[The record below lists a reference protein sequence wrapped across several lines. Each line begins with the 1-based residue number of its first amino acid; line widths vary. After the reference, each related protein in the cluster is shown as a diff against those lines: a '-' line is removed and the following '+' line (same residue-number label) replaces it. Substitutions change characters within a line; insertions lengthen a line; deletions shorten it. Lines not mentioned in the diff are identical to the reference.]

1 MINLM
6 TVPFKVEYKYIRAI
20 EKLIENYFGYCQYEW
35 DDGYVRDYEGN
46 NPTYFKGYKE
56 YIISLSSED
65 YFDFTKR
72 VNLDWLYV
80 AGNLYDE
87 CGNEDLPEVKRSK
100 VTEEEKIKGMVTS
113 YVPLSYIFSLL
124 TKQNISFYEIDIAT
138 YQGKKTTI
146 LSNGDIVTV
155 NLQLSENAP

>member
-6 TVPFKVEYKYIRAI
+6 TAPFKVESKYTRAVERII
-20 EKLIENYFGYCQYEW
+20 EEYFGYCQYEW
-35 DDGYVRDYEGN
+35 DDGYVRDYSLD

-56 YIISLSSED
+56 YIITESSED
-65 YFDFTKR
+65 YFDFTEK

-80 AGNLYDE
+80 AGE
-87 CGNEDLPEVKRSK
+87 ESLPEVERSK

-124 TKQNISFYEIDIAT
+124 TKQDISFYEIDMDT
-138 YQGKKTTI
+138 FQGKKTTI

-155 NLQLSENAP
+155 SLQLSENAPKID

>member
-6 TVPFKVEYKYIRAI
+6 TDPFKVESKYTSAI
-20 EKLIENYFGYCQYEW
+20 EKIIENYFDSFQYEW
-35 DDGYVRDYEGN
+35 DDGYVRDYEGD

-65 YFDFTKR
+65 YFDFTEK
-72 VNLDWLYV
+72 VNLDWLSIHFDNYK
-80 AGNLYDE
+80 
-87 CGNEDLPEVKRSK
+87 LPEVERSK
-100 VTEEEKIKGMVTS
+100 VTEEEKIKGMVVS

-124 TKQNISFYEIDIAT
+124 TKQDISFYEIYIAT

-155 NLQLSENAP
+155 NLQLSENAL

>member
-6 TVPFKVEYKYIRAI
+6 TVPFKVESKYTRAI
-20 EKLIENYFGYCQYEW
+20 EKIIENYFGYCEYEW
-35 DDGYVRDYEGN
+35 DDGYVRDYEGD

-56 YIISLSSED
+56 YIINHSSED

-72 VNLDWLYV
+72 VNLDWLYIFISFY
-80 AGNLYDE
+80 GS
-87 CGNEDLPEVKRSK
+87 LPEVERSK
-100 VTEEEKIKGMVTS
+100 VTEEKRVKGMVTS

-124 TKQNISFYEIDIAT
+124 TKQDISFYEIDIAT

-155 NLQLSENAP
+155 NLQLSENALKID

>member
-6 TVPFKVEYKYIRAI
+6 TVPFKVESKYTRAI
-20 EKLIENYFGYCQYEW
+20 EKIIENYFGYCEYEW
-35 DDGYVRDYEGN
+35 DDGYVRDYEGD
-46 NPTYFKGYKE
+46 NPTYFKEYKE
-56 YIISLSSED
+56 YIINHSSED

-72 VNLDWLYV
+72 VNLDWLYIFISFY
-80 AGNLYDE
+80 GS
-87 CGNEDLPEVKRSK
+87 LPEVERSK
-100 VTEEEKIKGMVTS
+100 VTEEKRVKGMVTS

-124 TKQNISFYEIDIAT
+124 TKQDISFYEIDIAT

-155 NLQLSENAP
+155 NLQLSENALKID

>member
-6 TVPFKVEYKYIRAI
+6 TVPFKVESKYTRAI
-20 EKLIENYFGYCQYEW
+20 EKIIENYFGYCEYEW
-35 DDGYVRDYEGN
+35 DDGYVRNYEGD

-56 YIISLSSED
+56 YIINHSSED

-80 AGNLYDE
+80 AGDE
-87 CGNEDLPEVKRSK
+87 SLPEVERSK
-100 VTEEEKIKGMVTS
+100 VTEEEKNKKGYIVS

-155 NLQLSENAP
+155 NLQLSENALKID

>member
-6 TVPFKVEYKYIRAI
+6 TVPFKVESKYTRAI
-20 EKLIENYFGYCQYEW
+20 EKIIENYFGYCEYEW
-35 DDGYVRDYEGN
+35 DDGYVRDYEGD

-56 YIISLSSED
+56 YIINHSSED
-65 YFDFTKR
+65 YFDFTKK

-80 AGNLYDE
+80 AGDE
-87 CGNEDLPEVKRSK
+87 SLPEVERSK
-100 VTEEEKIKGMVTS
+100 VTEEKRVKGMVTS

-124 TKQNISFYEIDIAT
+124 IKQNISFYEIDIAT

-155 NLQLSENAP
+155 NLQLSENALKID

>member
-6 TVPFKVEYKYIRAI
+6 TVPFKVESKYTRAI
-20 EKLIENYFGYCQYEW
+20 EKIIENYFGYCEYEW
-35 DDGYVRDYEGN
+35 DDGYVRDYEGD

-56 YIISLSSED
+56 YIINHSSED

-80 AGNLYDE
+80 AGDE
-87 CGNEDLPEVKRSK
+87 SLPEVERSK
-100 VTEEEKIKGMVTS
+100 VTEEKRVKGMVTS

-124 TKQNISFYEIDIAT
+124 TKQDISFYEIDIAT

-155 NLQLSENAP
+155 NLQLSENALKID

>member
-6 TVPFKVEYKYIRAI
+6 TVPFKVESKYTRAI
-20 EKLIENYFGYCQYEW
+20 EKIIENYFGYCEYEW
-35 DDGYVRDYEGN
+35 DDGYVRDYEGD
-46 NPTYFKGYKE
+46 NPPYFKGYKE
-56 YIISLSSED
+56 YIINHSSED

-72 VNLDWLYV
+72 VNLDWLYIFISFY
-80 AGNLYDE
+80 GS
-87 CGNEDLPEVKRSK
+87 LPEVERSK
-100 VTEEEKIKGMVTS
+100 VTEEKRVKGMVTS

-124 TKQNISFYEIDIAT
+124 TKQDISFYEIDIAT

-155 NLQLSENAP
+155 NLQLSENALKID

>member
-6 TVPFKVEYKYIRAI
+6 TDPFKVESKYTKAI
-20 EKLIENYFGYCQYEW
+20 ERIYEW
-35 DDGYVRDYEGN
+35 DDGYVRDYEGD

-65 YFDFTKR
+65 YFDFTEK
-72 VNLDWLYV
+72 VNLDWLSIHFDNY
-80 AGNLYDE
+80 E
-87 CGNEDLPEVKRSK
+87 LPEVERSK
-100 VTEEEKIKGMVTS
+100 VTEEERIKGMVVS

-124 TKQNISFYEIDIAT
+124 TKQDISFYEIDIAT

-155 NLQLSENAP
+155 NLQLSENAL

>member
-6 TVPFKVEYKYIRAI
+6 TVPFKVESKYTRAI
-20 EKLIENYFGYCQYEW
+20 EKIIENYFGYCEYEW
-35 DDGYVRDYEGN
+35 DDGYVRDYEGD

-56 YIISLSSED
+56 YIINHSSED

-80 AGNLYDE
+80 AGDE
-87 CGNEDLPEVKRSK
+87 SLPEVERSK
-100 VTEEEKIKGMVTS
+100 VTEEEKNNLGYIVS

-155 NLQLSENAP
+155 NLQLSENALKID

>member
-6 TVPFKVEYKYIRAI
+6 TDPFKVESKYTSAI
-20 EKLIENYFGYCQYEW
+20 EKIIENYFDSFQYEW
-35 DDGYVRDYEGN
+35 DDGYVRDYEGD

-56 YIISLSSED
+56 YIISLSSESED
-65 YFDFTKR
+65 YFDFIKK
-72 VNLDWLYV
+72 VNLDWLSIHFDNY
-80 AGNLYDE
+80 E
-87 CGNEDLPEVKRSK
+87 LPEVERSK
-100 VTEEEKIKGMVTS
+100 VTEEEKIKGMVVS

-124 TKQNISFYEIDIAT
+124 TKQDISFYEIDIAT

-155 NLQLSENAP
+155 NLQLSENAL

>member
-6 TVPFKVEYKYIRAI
+6 TVPFKVESKYTRAI
-20 EKLIENYFGYCQYEW
+20 EKIIENYFGYCEYEW
-35 DDGYVRDYEGN
+35 DDGYVRNYEGD
-46 NPTYFKGYKE
+46 NPTYFKEYKE
-56 YIISLSSED
+56 YIINHSSED

-80 AGNLYDE
+80 AGDE
-87 CGNEDLPEVKRSK
+87 SLPEVERSK
-100 VTEEEKIKGMVTS
+100 VTEEEKIKGLVES

-124 TKQNISFYEIDIAT
+124 IKQDISFYEIDIAT

-155 NLQLSENAP
+155 NLQLSENALKID